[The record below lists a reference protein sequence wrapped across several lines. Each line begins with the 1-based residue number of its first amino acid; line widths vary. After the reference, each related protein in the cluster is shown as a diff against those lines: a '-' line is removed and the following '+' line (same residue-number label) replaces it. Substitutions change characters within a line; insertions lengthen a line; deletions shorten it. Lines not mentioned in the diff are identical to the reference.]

1 MKLPDRLAASSEAA
15 RLSEERE
22 KLDRDA
28 VRDWAA
34 KWVVEH
40 LKADGWIRDFP
51 GEDYLFDA
59 LAQLQRKPD
68 SWWPLH
74 ILRWTSGIDPADAG
88 LAQRLRDGKKAL
100 SLTVL
105 G

>member
-40 LKADGWIRDFP
+40 LKADEENKQFGRF
-51 GEDYLFDA
+51 
-59 LAQLQRKPD
+59 
-68 SWWPLH
+68 
-74 ILRWTSGIDPADAG
+74 